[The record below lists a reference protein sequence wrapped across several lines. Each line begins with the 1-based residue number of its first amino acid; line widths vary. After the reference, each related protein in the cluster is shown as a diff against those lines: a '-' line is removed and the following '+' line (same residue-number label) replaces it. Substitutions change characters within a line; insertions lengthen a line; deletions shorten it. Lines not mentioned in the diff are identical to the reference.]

1 MHPIVL
7 IGSGGHAREIA
18 EIALHAHQQGLG
30 GPLLGYLDE
39 NPQRHGQEILDLPV
53 LGGLDWL
60 NGRESEVEVLIAIG
74 DSGVRKRL
82 AEQFG
87 TRVRYA
93 TIVSPLAH
101 ISKHSEIR
109 EGTVV
114 FPAVVVS
121 NLVLVGRHVQLNV
134 ACSLSHDVQVGDYCS
149 VYPGARLTG
158 GACLAEG
165 VTLGTNASVIP
176 LRSVGSDTV
185 VGAGA
190 CVVNDLPS
198 GVTAVGVPARPR

>member
-1 MHPIVL
+1 MPPIVL

-18 EIALHAHQQGLG
+18 EIAQHAHQQGLG

-101 ISKHSEIR
+101 ISQHSEIR

-134 ACSLSHDVQVGDYCS
+134 ACSLSHDAKVGDYCS

-190 CVVNDLPS
+190 CVVSDLPS